1 MFSYVVLYTNEKKTV
16 KNCKIK
22 SYAILMGNEDVVL
35 LRFGLLL
42 CIQRLSLIDSSKS
55 ERADEMILKLSYENG

>member
-1 MFSYVVLYTNEKKTV
+1 
-16 KNCKIK
+16 
-22 SYAILMGNEDVVL
+22 MGNEGVVL